1 MPRTDRGG
9 VDVALKAPLWH
20 ALLKLAERGAF
31 HRRISVSTIALAG
44 DLGVSQQTASR
55 YVIALDRGGY
65 LERQASAQGHHLQLT
80 DKGRRVVEGMYRTLR
95 RVVDE
100 RPPALTFK
108 GKVVNGLGEG
118 AYYMSQQGYRDQFSS
133 HLGFIPFPG
142 TLNLRL
148 DPDQEEAR
156 RELETRPAI
165 TIHGFREGTRTF
177 GEVRCYPAI
186 INGRVEGAVTLIHR
200 THHDDSIIEVIAPTH
215 LRRSL
220 GLEEGSDVTVT
231 LPFTR

>member
-1 MPRTDRGG
+1 MARKERGG
-9 VDVALKAPLWH
+9 MDEALKASLWY

-31 HRRISVSTIALAG
+31 HRRIRVSTITLAD

-80 DKGRRVVEGMYRTLR
+80 DKGRRVVERMYRTLR
-95 RVVDE
+95 RVIDE
-100 RPPALTFK
+100 RPPALTLK

-133 HLGFIPFPG
+133 CLGFTPFPG

-148 DPDQEEAR
+148 DPTQEDTR

-165 TIHGFREGTRTF
+165 TIHGFRQGTRTF

-186 INGRVEGAVTLIHR
+186 INGRVEGAVALIHR
-200 THHDDSIIEVIAPTH
+200 THHDESIIEIIAPTH

-220 GLEEGSDVTVT
+220 SLEEGSDVTLT
-231 LPFTR
+231 IPFT